1 MGDTRRASKVKMAA
15 NPAGFQFI
23 VSTSS
28 RRPDKGDR
36 KLIKSHIIRGR
47 HKAKTPRELPAWLSS
62 TDALTTGDNVCHALS
77 AASVPKRVGSD
88 LSLVQFPEFMK
99 PYMLQDIVKC
109 KHTLLFQIEPFGP
122 LSNM

>member
-1 MGDTRRASKVKMAA
+1 MGDTRGGRKVKVAA

-36 KLIKSHIIRGR
+36 KLIKSHIIRAR

-62 TDALTTGDNVCHALS
+62 TAALTTGDNLYQSLS

-88 LSLVQFPEFMK
+88 LSLFQFPEVMK
-99 PYMLQDIVKC
+99 PYMLQDLVKC
-109 KHTLLFQIEPFGP
+109 KLTLPYQIQLFGP
-122 LSNM
+122 LSDI